1 MLAEE
6 QQQLYQAEQEEAKAE
21 ADELVERQQQ

>member
-6 QQQLYQAEQEEAKAE
+6 QQELYQAEQEEAKAE
-21 ADELVERQQQ
+21 ADDMVERQ